1 MSANNKQKVFFL
13 SKSDMI
19 LLRRAFGYVKPHML
33 LFIGT
38 FLSIILGMLVEIIQ
52 PLYYGKV
59 IDHILQKEIN
69 LMMQALFFIF
79 GLTIIN
85 GAVSLLETYWTD
97 LLGNKIII
105 DIKQDLYNHVLNL
118 PVKVYDE
125 LRVGEFISRLEGD
138 VGTLSNIIT
147 YQAMRIILDVAKIFG
162 IGFLIFKLNITLSWI
177 IVCAFPLTY
186 LVLGWFGRILRRKGK
201 MMRELNDHYYSFL
214 AESFAGVRE
223 VKALHLEE
231 LVRRKFMDW
240 TMKIFHL
247 RINTDVVGA
256 LSGLSTMMLNS
267 VTNLVVM
274 GVGGFFIVAG
284 KLTMGTYV
292 AFNSYAGQ
300 FSGSLGRVADLNS
313 SVQQAMVA
321 LERIFSLIDNFML
334 PPEKREGLKPVS
346 THGELNVDKV
356 VFGYAEELQVVKKVS
371 FTAYPGQMTAL
382 VGASGSGKTTLF
394 NLFLRF
400 YQIDDGQITLDGH
413 PLNEL
418 HLDYLREAIAIV
430 PQEPF
435 LFNMSIKD
443 NLLLAKP
450 DATMDE
456 VVEAAEKA
464 YIHHFIESLP
474 EGYNT
479 VIGERGTKLSGGQKQ
494 RLAIARAILK
504 KSKIL
509 LFDEATSALDGESE
523 EVIQKTLQNLTPDHT
538 ILVIAHRLSTVI
550 NANQIVVLADGQIVG
565 KGTHQELIKSNPV
578 YQRLYQSQYNSMMQ
592 GNLLDEVATVS

>member
-1 MSANNKQKVFFL
+1 MSENTNKQKIFFL
-13 SKSDMI
+13 SNTDMV

-59 IDHILQKEIN
+59 IDHILQKE
-69 LMMQALFFIF
+69 LGQVWQALIFIL

-85 GAVSLLETYWTD
+85 GAISLLETYWTD

-118 PVKVYDE
+118 PVKIYDE

-147 YQAMRIILDVAKIFG
+147 FQAMRIILDVAKIFG
-162 IGFLIFKLNITLSWI
+162 IGFLIFKLNTVLSWI
-177 IVCAFPLTY
+177 IVCAFPFTY
-186 LVLGWFGRILRRKGK
+186 LILGWFGRILRRKGK
-201 MMRELNDHYYSFL
+201 LMRELNDNYYSFL

-223 VKALHLEE
+223 VKALHLES
-231 LVRRKFMDW
+231 LIKSKFMDW
-240 TMKIFHL
+240 TMKMFHL
-247 RINTDVVGA
+247 RINTDVTGA
-256 LSGLSTMMLNS
+256 LSGLTTMLLNS
-267 VTNLVVM
+267 ITNLVVM
-274 GVGGFFIVAG
+274 GVGGFFIIAG

-300 FSGSLGRVADLNS
+300 FSSSLGRVADLNS

-334 PPEKREGLKPVS
+334 PPEKREGLLPEH
-346 THGELNVDKV
+346 TLGELKVDKV
-356 VFGYAEELQVVKKVS
+356 VFGYTEDLQVVKKVS

-413 PLNEL
+413 PVSEL

-456 VVEAAEKA
+456 VVQAAEKA
-464 YIHHFIESLP
+464 YIHHFISTLP

-494 RLAIARAILK
+494 RVAIARAILK

-523 EVIQKTLQNLTPDHT
+523 EFIQKTLQNLTPDHT

-550 NANQIVVLADGQIVG
+550 NANQIVVLADGQVVG
-565 KGTHQELIKSNPV
+565 KGTHHELIKSNQV
-578 YQRLYQSQYNSMMQ
+578 YQRLYQSQVNSMLQ
-592 GNLLDEVATVS
+592 GNLLEKATVC